1 MFIAELL
8 QKTCSRG
15 SALITPCSSS
25 RLAVWSWESEEKTR
39 SLLIG
44 LTEIMRNDEE
54 NSQNCRGCRWML
66 GWGCSSRCRWVES

>member
-8 QKTCSRG
+8 QNACSRG
-15 SALITPCSSS
+15 SALVTPCSSC
-25 RLAVWSWESEEKTR
+25 RLAVWSWE

-44 LTEIMRNDEE
+44 LTEIMRNGEE

-66 GWGCSSRCRWVES
+66 GWG